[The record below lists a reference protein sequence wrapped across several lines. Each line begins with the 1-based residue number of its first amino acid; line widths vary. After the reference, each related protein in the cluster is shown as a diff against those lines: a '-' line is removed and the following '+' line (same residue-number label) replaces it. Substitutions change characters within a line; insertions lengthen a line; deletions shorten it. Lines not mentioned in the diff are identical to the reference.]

1 MIEFPNPLEIVLT
14 RKFAAPIELV
24 FDVLTKPEHIRETFA
39 PFGETVTVC
48 TADLRV
54 GGGYHYVF
62 VTANGLECSFRGTF
76 LEIERPARTTQT
88 WKFDGWP
95 DVEVIES
102 NELRETNGVTTVAW
116 RMRFQD
122 QAGRDHMTRYDGLEA
137 NFDNVERYLKTLVRV
152 VNR

>member
-14 RKFAAPIELV
+14 REFAAPIELV
-24 FDVLTKPEHIRETFA
+24 FDVLTMPEHIRKRFA
-39 PFGETVTVC
+39 AFGETVTVC

-54 GGGYHYVF
+54 GGGWHHVF
-62 VTANGLECSFRGTF
+62 VTADGMECSFRGTF
-76 LEIERPARTTQT
+76 LEIERPARTIQS

-102 NELRETNGVTTVAW
+102 NELREANGKTTVAW
-116 RMRFQD
+116 RMRFHD
-122 QAGRDHMTRYDGLEA
+122 QAGRDHMTKYDGMEA
-137 NFDNVERYLKTLVRV
+137 NFDNVESYLKTLLRV